1 MILLPAII
9 EGINTRKDNTLLVK
23 LATNELNPHKV
34 GEIMSHHNKLC
45 YVAIKPENF
54 TKSELDVIENLKVD
68 ESIGKTPSQRLRAV
82 MFRGWEHNDEGFKN
96 FESYYV
102 NKMDKMIEH
111 FKSKL
116 D

>member
-54 TKSELDVIENLKVD
+54 TSSELKVIEGLKVD
-68 ESIGKTPSQRLRAV
+68 ESIGKSPSQRLRGV
-82 MFRGWEHNDEGFKN
+82 MFRNWEQSNEGFKE

-102 NKMDKMIEH
+102 NKMDTIIEH
-111 FKSKL
+111 LKSKL
-116 D
+116 V

>member
-1 MILLPAII
+1 MIIIPAII

-54 TKSELDVIENLKVD
+54 TSSELSMIDNLKVD

-82 MFRGWEHNDEGFKN
+82 MYRSWEQSNEGFIK

-102 NKMDKMIEH
+102 SKMDTIIEH
-111 FKSKL
+111 LKSKL

>member
-9 EGINTRKDNTLLVK
+9 EGINTRKDNTLMIK
-23 LATNELNPHKV
+23 LATNEMNPHKV

-54 TKSELDVIENLKVD
+54 TSSEIKIIEGLKVD
-68 ESIGKTPSQRLRAV
+68 EAVGKSPSQRLRNV
-82 MFRGWEHNDEGFKN
+82 MYVGWQQNDEGFKE

-116 D
+116 Q

>member
-45 YVAIKPENF
+45 YVAIKPEHF
-54 TKSELDVIENLKVD
+54 TSDELKLIEGLKVD
-68 ESIGKTPSQRLRAV
+68 ESIGKSPSQRLRAV
-82 MFRGWEHNDEGFKN
+82 MFRNFEQSDEGFKN

-102 NKMDKMIEH
+102 NKMDTIIEH
-111 FKSKL
+111 LKSKL
-116 D
+116 V

>member
-9 EGINTRKDNTLLVK
+9 EGINTRKDNTLLIK
-23 LATNELNPHKV
+23 LATNEMNPHKV

-54 TKSELDVIENLKVD
+54 TQSEVAIIENLKVD
-68 ESIGKTPSQRLRAV
+68 EAIGKSPSQRLRAV
-82 MFRGWEHNDEGFKN
+82 MFVSWQQAPEGFEN